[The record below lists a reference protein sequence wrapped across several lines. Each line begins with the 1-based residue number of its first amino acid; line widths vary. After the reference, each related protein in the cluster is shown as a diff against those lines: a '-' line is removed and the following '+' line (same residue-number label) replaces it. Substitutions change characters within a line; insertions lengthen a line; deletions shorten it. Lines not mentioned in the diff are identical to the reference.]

1 MKPYKFKPFLKT
13 TLWGGYQIAPFKGIS
28 TAQPNIGESWEI
40 SGVPGH
46 ESLAIDRGLIDDV
59 DVGLTLTELIDKY
72 KGLLVGQKVY
82 KRFGNQF
89 PLLVKFIDSRQ
100 DLSVQVHPNDEL
112 AMQRHGCAGKTEMW
126 YIIKSDVGSKIYAGL
141 KKSITPDEYEKIAH
155 PQPLPKGGESEGR
168 TQSKELSLTP
178 PLPWGGAGG
187 GLQDVIAT
195 HEAHE
200 GDLYFLPAGRLHA
213 IGAGNF
219 LAEIQETSDITYRV
233 YDFGRKDAH
242 GNPRELHIEQAKDAI
257 DYQVWPEYRTSYD
270 STKPVSQLINC
281 PHFVVHRVVVQVAQ
295 QVDFHCDSF
304 VVVMCLWGEANINGI
319 HIRQGETILVP
330 ACENILYIFG
340 NATFL
345 TATI

>member
-1 MKPYKFKPFLKT
+1 MKPYKFEPYLKT
-13 TLWGGYQIAPFKGIS
+13 TIWGGYQIAPFKGIY

-46 ESLAIDRGLIDDV
+46 ESIAVERGLVDDV
-59 DVGLTLTELIDKY
+59 DVGLNLAQLIDKY

-82 KRFGNQF
+82 KKFGNKF

-100 DLSVQVHPNDEL
+100 DLSVQVHPDDKL
-112 AMQRHGCAGKTEMW
+112 AMERHGCAGKTEMW
-126 YIIKSDVGSKIYAGL
+126 YVIKSDVGSKIYAGL
-141 KKSITPDEYEKIAH
+141 KKSITPDEYEHMASPVPSKRSGEKDANDS
-155 PQPLPKGGESEGR
+155 PLPLEGD
-168 TQSKELSLTP
+168 
-178 PLPWGGAGG
+178 WGR
-187 GLQDVIAT
+187 LQDVIAT

-242 GNPRELHIEQAKDAI
+242 GNPRELHIDMAKDAI

-270 STKPVSQLINC
+270 STKPISQLINC

-304 VVVMCLWGEANINGI
+304 VIVMCLWGEANINGI
-319 HIRQGETILVP
+319 SIRQGETILVP
-330 ACENILYIFG
+330 ACENVLYIFG

-345 TATI
+345 TATM

>member
-1 MKPYKFKPFLKT
+1 MKPYKFEPYLKT
-13 TLWGGYQIAPFKGIS
+13 TIWGGYQIAPFKGIY

-40 SGVPGH
+40 SGVSGH
-46 ESLAIDRGLIDDV
+46 ESVAVERGLVDDV
-59 DVGLTLTELIDKY
+59 DVGLNLTQLIDKY

-82 KRFGNQF
+82 KRFGNKF

-100 DLSVQVHPNDEL
+100 DLSVQVHPDDKL
-112 AMQRHGCAGKTEMW
+112 AMERHGCAGKTEMW

-141 KKSITPDEYEKIAH
+141 KKSITPEEYERLATATVSDGS
-155 PQPLPKGGESEGR
+155 PATTSDGFPS
-168 TQSKELSLTP
+168 
-178 PLPWGGAGG
+178 
-187 GLQDVIAT
+187 GLHSPMQDIIAT

-219 LAEIQETSDITYRV
+219 LAEIQQTSDITYRV

-242 GNPRELHIEQAKDAI
+242 GNPRELHIDLAKDAI

-270 STKPVSQLINC
+270 STKPTSQLINC

-319 HIRQGETILVP
+319 SIRQGETILVP
-330 ACENILYIFG
+330 ACENVLYIVG

-345 TATI
+345 TATM

>member
-1 MKPYKFKPFLKT
+1 MKPYKFASYLKT
-13 TLWGGYQIAPFKGIS
+13 TLWGGYQIAPFKGIF

-46 ESLAIDRGLIDDV
+46 ESKAIERGLIDDI

-72 KGLLVGQKVY
+72 KGLLVGNKVY
-82 KRFGNQF
+82 KKFGNKF

-112 AMQRHGCAGKTEMW
+112 AMQRHGCTGKTEMW
-126 YIIKSDVGSKIYAGL
+126 YVIKADVGAKIYSGL
-141 KKSITPDEYEKIAH
+141 SKSITPEEYER
-155 PQPLPKGGESEGR
+155 LVSEPN
-168 TQSKELSLTP
+168 T
-178 PLPWGGAGG
+178 AG
-187 GLQDVIAT
+187 DNPMASVIAT
-195 HEAHE
+195 HESHD

-219 LAEIQETSDITYRV
+219 LAEIQQTSDITYRV

-242 GNPRELHIEQAKDAI
+242 GKPRELHVAEAKDAI
-257 DYQVWPEYRTSYD
+257 DYQVWPEYRSSYD
-270 STKPVSQLINC
+270 STKPTSQLINC
-281 PHFVVHRVVVQVAQ
+281 PYFIVHRVVVQVAA
-295 QVDFHCDSF
+295 QVDFQCDSF

-319 HIRQGETILVP
+319 HIHQGETILVP
-330 ACENILYIFG
+330 ACENVLYIFG

-345 TATI
+345 TATM